1 MSLKVRIGARGN
13 FLSETAEQARLLE
26 LDRPFLTDGELAAPK
41 ADSELSTVT
50 LSTLFAASNGPIG
63 LARAIECLCDRVE
76 REVREGAQ
84 VLVLSDRGADAD
96 HTFIPAILALG
107 AVHNHLLRTDLRV
120 KCDLIIESGEPRE
133 THHFAV
139 LIGYGAAAVNPY
151 LALSTAAHI
160 GRDLQADEAIKNYF
174 YAVEHSLLKIMSKMG
189 ISTVDAYCGAQI
201 FEIIGLRGK
210 IVDRF
215 FNGTASHLDG
225 IDLNEI
231 AEIVLAWHQLAFP
244 PLLPCPRSGGTAGRW
259 ERGRG

>member
-1 MSLKVRIGARGN
+1 MKAR
-13 FLSETAEQARLLE
+13 R
-26 LDRPFLTDGELAAPK
+26 
-41 ADSELSTVT
+41 
-50 LSTLFAASNGPIG
+50 
-63 LARAIECLCDRVE
+63 C
-76 REVREGAQ
+76 
-84 VLVLSDRGADAD
+84 LVLSDRGVDAD

-160 GRDLQADEAIKNYF
+160 GRDLQPDEAIKNYL
-174 YAVEHSLLKIMSKMG
+174 YAVEHGLLKIMSKMG

-201 FEIIGLRGK
+201 FEIIGLRGE

-225 IDLNEI
+225 IGLNEI
-231 AEIVLAWHQLAFP
+231 ARDRAGVASGRVPLA
-244 PLLPCPRSGGTAGRW
+244 CW